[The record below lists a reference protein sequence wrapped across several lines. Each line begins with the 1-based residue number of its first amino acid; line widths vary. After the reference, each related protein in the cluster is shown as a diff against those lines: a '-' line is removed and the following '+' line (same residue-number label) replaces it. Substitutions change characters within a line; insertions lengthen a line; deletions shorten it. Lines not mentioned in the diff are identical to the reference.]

1 MRAAPQFQACLERE
15 LRAAEAD
22 QAAFERDFS
31 PEDFQEA
38 VAGWKDKLSRAA
50 AGEQRWG
57 LFTATKP
64 AVDAVSAA

>member
-1 MRAAPQFQACLERE
+1 MRVALQFQASLERE
-15 LRAAEAD
+15 LHAAEAD
-22 QAAFERDFS
+22 QDSFEKDFC

-64 AVDAVSAA
+64 L

>member
-1 MRAAPQFQACLERE
+1 MRAAPQFQSCLEGE

-38 VAGWKDKLSRAA
+38 IAGWKDKLSRAE

-64 AVDAVSAA
+64 TADAV